1 MFDVAII
8 GGGVVGGLIAR
19 ELAKYKVGIC
29 ILEAG
34 YDVALGATRANSG
47 IVHAGFDAKCGTLKA
62 RLNVRGS
69 EMMPGLCREL
79 GVKYRNNGS
88 LVVGFDKEDRATL
101 EELLARGK
109 ENGVRGLSILE
120 RDELVAIEPNI
131 GDEVIVALRAE
142 SGAIV
147 APYELAIAAIGNAMD
162 NGAVLK
168 LGFRVERIE
177 RAESYTIWAGAESVS
192 ARVVINCAGV
202 HSDDIARLVGD
213 SSFSVHARKGEYVLL
228 DRECGSHITHTVFRC
243 PSRMG
248 KGVLV
253 TPTAD
258 GNLLI
263 GPTAED
269 IEDKSDASTSSAG
282 VGKVKKLAD
291 MQVSGIDYS
300 KTITSFA
307 GLRSVGDTGDFIINM
322 KDGFVNVAGIE
333 SPGLSAS
340 PAIAEYVVGLL
351 SESGIILERN
361 EHFNPHRRPLHYFK
375 ELSTEEKNEI
385 IKTRPE
391 YAHIICRCEGVTEGE
406 ILDALRTNPK
416 ATDLDGIKRRT
427 RAQMGRCQG
436 GFCMPYVTELIAREL
451 GIAYEEVTKFGG
463 GSRVNIGKTKEGV

>member
-1 MFDVAII
+1 
-8 GGGVVGGLIAR
+8 
-19 ELAKYKVGIC
+19 
-29 ILEAG
+29 
-34 YDVALGATRANSG
+34 
-47 IVHAGFDAKCGTLKA
+47 
-62 RLNVRGS
+62 
-69 EMMPGLCREL
+69 
-79 GVKYRNNGS
+79 
-88 LVVGFDKEDRATL
+88 
-101 EELLARGK
+101 
-109 ENGVRGLSILE
+109 
-120 RDELVAIEPNI
+120 
-131 GDEVIVALRAE
+131 
-142 SGAIV
+142 
-147 APYELAIAAIGNAMD
+147 
-162 NGAVLK
+162 
-168 LGFRVERIE
+168 
-177 RAESYTIWAGAESVS
+177 
-192 ARVVINCAGV
+192 
-202 HSDDIARLVGD
+202 
-213 SSFSVHARKGEYVLL
+213 
-228 DRECGSHITHTVFRC
+228 
-243 PSRMG
+243 MG

-361 EHFNPHRRPLHYFK
+361 EHFNPHRRPSHYFK

>member
-69 EMMPGLCREL
+69 EMMPGLCLEL

-202 HSDDIARLVGD
+202 HSDEIARLVGD

>member
-361 EHFNPHRRPLHYFK
+361 EHFNPHRRPSHYFK